1 MRLPVLLGIVLL
13 VTDVGYCQNPCVPPD
28 CNRPPVPGPMGLP
41 GLPGPDGKPG
51 LPGLPGKPGL
61 PGFDG
66 KPGLPGPDGKPGRP
80 GFDGKPGLAGLCGPV
95 GPPGPPGPPGLSLL
109 GPVGRPGLPGPPG
122 SMGSMGPRG
131 SVGPPGPTGKTG
143 WDGPA
148 GPAGPPGVPGVSK
161 IGPPGPAGPP
171 GKTGPA
177 GSQGPPGEPGVSCS
191 CPDIKAIEQ
200 QLTKLQLAITYSF
213 VRRVG
218 EKYFVSYKERE
229 PFEKAAKFCSQRGL
243 ELALPQSEE
252 ENNALAEVFDDAY
265 QTVWINVN
273 KNKAQ
278 GDFTL
283 DANNR
288 PLTFAKWGDG
298 QPDASVQ
305 DVGCT
310 MVSRNGFWKVTKEC
324 FLNAYVVCQF

>member
-1 MRLPVLLGIVLL
+1 FSLFTSLISLEMMLLTYKVLIHCRVFCSVFFLPFYSHSGL
-13 VTDVGYCQNPCVPPD
+13 
-28 CNRPPVPGPMGLP
+28 PGPDGKP

-51 LPGLPGKPGL
+51 LPGL
-61 PGFDG
+61 DG
-66 KPGLPGPDGKPGRP
+66 KPGLPGPDGKPGLP
-80 GFDGKPGLAGLCGPV
+80 GLDGKPGLAGLCGPSV
-95 GPPGPPGPPGLSLL
+95 NIAALMAGEAEQYFPLL
-109 GPVGRPGLPGPPG
+109 
-122 SMGSMGPRG
+122 
-131 SVGPPGPTGKTG
+131 
-143 WDGPA
+143 
-148 GPAGPPGVPGVSK
+148 
-161 IGPPGPAGPP
+161 
-171 GKTGPA
+171 
-177 GSQGPPGEPGVSCS
+177 
-191 CPDIKAIEQ
+191 
-200 QLTKLQLAITYSF
+200 F
-213 VRRVG
+213 VRKVG

-229 PFEKAAKFCSQRGL
+229 PFEKAVNFCSQRGL

-273 KNKAQ
+273 KKKAQ

-283 DANNR
+283 DANDR

>member
-1 MRLPVLLGIVLL
+1 MRLPVLFGIVLL
-13 VTDVGYCQNPCVPPD
+13 VTDVGYCQNPCVPPY
-28 CNRPPVPGPMGLP
+28 CNIHPVPGPMGLP

-51 LPGLPGKPGL
+51 IPGLPGKPGL
-61 PGFDG
+61 PGLDG
-66 KPGLPGPDGKPGRP
+66 KPGLPGLS
-80 GFDGKPGLAGLCGPV
+80 GKPGLPGLRGPV
-95 GPPGPPGPPGLSLL
+95 GPPGPPGLSLL

-122 SMGSMGPRG
+122 STGPMGPRG
-131 SVGPPGPTGKTG
+131 SAGPPGPPGKTG

-148 GPAGPPGVPGVSK
+148 GPPGAPGVSV
-161 IGPPGPAGPP
+161 IGPPGPAGPHGPP

-213 VRRVG
+213 VRKVG
-218 EKYFVSYKERE
+218 EKYFVSNKERE
-229 PFEKAAKFCSQRGL
+229 PFEKAVKFCSQRGL

-252 ENNALAEVFDDAY
+252 ENNALAGVFNDAY
-265 QTVWINVN
+265 KTVWINVN
-273 KNKAQ
+273 KKKAQ

-310 MVSRNGFWKVTKEC
+310 MVSRHGFWKVTKEC

>member
-1 MRLPVLLGIVLL
+1 MRLPVLFGIVLL
-13 VTDVGYCQNPCVPPD
+13 VTDVGYCQNPCVPPY

-51 LPGLPGKPGL
+51 LPGP
-61 PGFDG
+61 DG
-66 KPGLPGPDGKPGRP
+66 KPGLPGL
-80 GFDGKPGLAGLCGPV
+80 DGKPGLAGLCGPV

-122 SMGSMGPRG
+122 STGPMGPPG
-131 SVGPPGPTGKTG
+131 SVGPRGPTGKTG
-143 WDGPA
+143 WN
-148 GPAGPPGVPGVSK
+148 GPAGPPGAPGVPGVPGVSEM
-161 IGPPGPAGPP
+161 GPPGPAGPHGPP

-200 QLTKLQLAITYSF
+200 PLTKLQLAITYSF
-213 VRRVG
+213 VRKVG

-229 PFEKAAKFCSQRGL
+229 PFEKAVNFCSQRGL

-273 KNKAQ
+273 KKKAQ

-283 DANNR
+283 DANDR